1 MIDEIEKLEAIAK
14 KSPDEPGA
22 WPFYMAS
29 FNKLA
34 TPTAVLSLID
44 RLKKAES
51 ELAAMREQKPVTYL
65 RFRAAQQWSGI
76 GGHDIE
82 HAEWFETCN
91 AHEIGD
97 DKEPAF
103 PVYASPIAAPE
114 PATQPMSDTEILK
127 RAREIQERDGDLI
140 WELQKDAA
148 QAKFEEF
155 ISSTKSAQD
164 IQEKQGALI
173 RQDLATVMAVVDT
186 FEPEAQEAFY
196 NLRAFIIS
204 NLHMVSIVSNL
215 PATQPKA
222 EISDARITEIA
233 FDFYADSNDGD
244 AMYMVSF
251 ARAILA
257 EAGKQE

>member
-34 TPTAVLSLID
+34 TPTAVLALID
-44 RLKKAES
+44 RLKKAEA
-51 ELAAMREQKPVTYL
+51 ELAAMREQKPIGWLTGYGTGHG
-65 RFRAAQQWSGI
+65 SGSL
-76 GGHDIE
+76 E
-82 HAEWFETCN
+82 EMASNYEF
-91 AHEIGD
+91 A
-97 DKEPAF
+97 KELCYKRNDEEMELQKDPEF
-103 PVYASPIAAPE
+103 YDPDWKPVEPIPVYASPIAAP
-114 PATQPMSDTEILK
+114 
-127 RAREIQERDGDLI
+127 
-140 WELQKDAA
+140 
-148 QAKFEEF
+148 
-155 ISSTKSAQD
+155 
-164 IQEKQGALI
+164 
-173 RQDLATVMAVVDT
+173 V
-186 FEPEAQEAFY
+186 
-196 NLRAFIIS
+196 
-204 NLHMVSIVSNL
+204 

-244 AMYMVSF
+244 AINMVSF